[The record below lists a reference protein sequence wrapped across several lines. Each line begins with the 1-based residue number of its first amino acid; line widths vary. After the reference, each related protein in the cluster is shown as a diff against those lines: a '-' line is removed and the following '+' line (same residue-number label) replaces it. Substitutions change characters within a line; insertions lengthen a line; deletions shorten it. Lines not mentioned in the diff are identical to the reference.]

1 VAAVRADAERLAA
14 ARPTAV
20 NLAWGVRRALARLP
34 HGADAVLAEAL
45 AMIEED
51 EQTNR
56 VMGAKAAAVVR
67 SLCPRRP
74 LRVMTHCNTGGLAT
88 VAWGTALGA
97 IRELAAAGDIE
108 YVLAG
113 ETRPLLQPNRGR
125 RWHETRHLWHP
136 PRLDSGTPTWC
147 STGQGRSGRLCRCV
161 AARPRCFP
169 TTWCL

>member
-1 VAAVRADAERLAA
+1 
-14 ARPTAV
+14 
-20 NLAWGVRRALARLP
+20 
-34 HGADAVLAEAL
+34 
-45 AMIEED
+45 MIED

-113 ETRPLLQPNRGR
+113 ETRPLLQGARLTAWELRQAGIPFRLCADLAGPAAISRGMVELLGLGGRGR
-125 RWHETRHLWHP
+125 VSPSRVHAVHEVR
-136 PRLDSGTPTWC
+136 
-147 STGQGRSGRLCRCV
+147 V
-161 AARPRCFP
+161 
-169 TTWCL
+169 